1 MVRVTALLSLLV
13 LLLSSVGLAEEPP
26 PSTAPP
32 TEAAE
37 VELTPQEKREA
48 ERGKAA
54 AEAIEKEFGVVEEA
68 PQLPRIVQIVEEL
81 RPLTRK
87 PRQCYQ
93 VRVLDTKAINAF
105 SLPGGY
111 LYFTQGLAEAMESDD
126 EIAAVLGHEMAHI
139 CLDHARKLGGKEA
152 QYNKVLVPLILASVL
167 ADSESLNPGAIAA
180 IGQLVAQDALN
191 HYGRE
196 AELEADREAVDCL
209 HRSGRYHPVAVLT
222 VIEGLARI
230 EASRPR
236 VEMGVLQTHPE
247 ADARIA
253 AIISRLQELKV
264 PVERRRVTRSL
275 VASAGAIT
283 RNEREIGE
291 LRLNDRVVCE
301 PAAEFEGRSPVAR
314 AQQSAETLNTL
325 LLADL
330 QLLEIAV
337 LEAEVGTTISGNGE
351 AILTITSEDAAFHE
365 STVEELARRAMD
377 AIRRGFQEEKFD
389 RAY

>member
-1 MVRVTALLSLLV
+1 M
-13 LLLSSVGLAEEPP
+13 
-26 PSTAPP
+26 
-32 TEAAE
+32 
-37 VELTPQEKREA
+37 ELTPEEKRDA
-48 ERGKAA
+48 ELGKAA

-68 PQLPRIVQIVEEL
+68 PQLPRIIQIVEDL

-87 PRQCYQ
+87 PRQRYQ
-93 VRVLDTKAINAF
+93 VKILEAKAINAF

-111 LYFTQGLAEAMESDD
+111 LYFTQGLAEAVESDD
-126 EIAAVLGHEMAHI
+126 EIAAVCGHEMAHI

-167 ADSESLNPGAIAA
+167 ADSESLNPGAVAA

-196 AELEADREAVDCL
+196 AEFEADREAVDCL
-209 HRSGRYHPVAVLT
+209 YRSGRYHPVAVLT
-222 VIEGLARI
+222 VVEGLARL

-247 ADARIA
+247 ARARID
-253 AIISRLQELKV
+253 AIISRLQELEV

-275 VASAGAIT
+275 AASATAIT
-283 RNEREIGE
+283 RNDREIGE
-291 LRLNDRVVCE
+291 LRLNDRVTCE
-301 PAAEFEGRSPVAR
+301 PAVEFEGRSPVAR
-314 AQQSAETLNTL
+314 AQQSAEILNAL

-330 QLLEIAV
+330 QLLEIEV
-337 LEAEVGTTISGNGE
+337 LEAEGRTTISGKGQP
-351 AILTITSEDAAFHE
+351 ILTITPEDAAFHE
-365 STVEELARRAMD
+365 STVAELARRAMD
-377 AIRRGFQEEKFD
+377 AIRRSFQEERFD